1 MQQWFR
7 VQCAWELMEARE
19 AARAETYSVVVRL
32 RPDATPYPWDAALV
46 RAAAAARRD
55 VVFAATDHA
64 FWGSRPAV
72 AVAARLWPAIGGLF
86 AASATPNVAFS
97 VRAFRDSLASLPAE
111 ARSHDTWTFYSKVGV
126 LAAPGGARP
135 SVDEARTALA
145 ALHQQGVSYV
155 TPGDVDLDFGRLA
168 NDRWDTWPRY
178 FAAESDFI
186 AWLLYNNITAC
197 DLGVGTHMLFRGVA
211 HARAPG
217 VCRVE
222 ADAAGSA

>member
-1 MQQWFR
+1 M
-7 VQCAWELMEARE
+7 
-19 AARAETYSVVVRL
+19 
-32 RPDATPYPWDAALV
+32 
-46 RAAAAARRD
+46 
-55 VVFAATDHA
+55 
-64 FWGSRPAV
+64 
-72 AVAARLWPAIGGLF
+72 
-86 AASATPNVAFS
+86 AFS

-178 FAAESDFI
+178 FAAESDSI

-197 DLGVGTHMLFRGVA
+197 DLSVGTHMLFRGVA